1 MKCFICGSENHIDNH
16 HYDCCHGQVSAETVP
31 LCRRCHRTY
40 HDLGLEWFDDEFLDR
55 AIELEN
61 RRRAILDKVVTK
73 QKLSPPYPGLPVPYR
88 LRNLTP
94 PFPTVCKEEAMAGR
108 SDYWY
113 EKHGIKP
120 PKVEQKKPSKVEQK
134 KPPKVPLCGAEW
146 LAAHLK
152 DHTIEEI
159 EALGIQVSADGKKA
173 AEIKAG
179 EKKGTIKRRIRE
191 ALGG

>member
-16 HYDCCHGQVSAETVP
+16 HYDCCHGQVSPETVP

-120 PKVEQKKPSKVEQK
+120 PKVEQKKP
-134 KPPKVPLCGAEW
+134 PKVPLCGAEW

-159 EALGIQVSADGKKA
+159 EALGIQVSADGKKV